1 MDNKDRCLVMRGLP
15 WKITS
20 EEIVAFF
27 DSFGTI
33 TQEEVFIEEFNGKR
47 TGSALVIFENQD
59 IA

>member
-1 MDNKDRCLVMRGLP
+1 MRGLP